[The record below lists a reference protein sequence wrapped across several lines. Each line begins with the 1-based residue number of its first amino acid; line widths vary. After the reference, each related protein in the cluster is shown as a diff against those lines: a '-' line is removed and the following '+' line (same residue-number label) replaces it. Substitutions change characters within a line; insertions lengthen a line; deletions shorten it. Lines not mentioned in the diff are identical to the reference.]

1 MKKRILDI
9 CGEINIP
16 LVEKNIKIRD
26 IAEYDFVFI
35 TNSLMNVMKVTQ
47 IEDIFYEISNDLF
60 DKIVACI

>member
-1 MKKRILDI
+1 MWRNKYTIGK
-9 CGEINIP
+9 
-16 LVEKNIKIRD
+16 KNIKIRD
-26 IAEYDFVFI
+26 IAEYDFVFV